1 MSQIKAEEESLRKE
15 FLHQSKRIQ
24 QLQLDQNT
32 LVFPWLRKD
41 NTIFI
46 VIIIFIL
53 IMMMSKRLH
62 RIQYEEQPY
71 SFAIITTYLRATL
84 VNYIPFTLWPASM
97 SIVSDMINITP
108 LLDTFKGLLFNIAHP
123 FFSPPCNWILNKY
136 GMKIAFI
143 LGGIFTIDG
152 IWLSCF
158 QDTIIPLTV

>member
-1 MSQIKAEEESLRKE
+1 MSQIKAEEESLSKK

-41 NTIFI
+41 ITIFI

-108 LLDTFKGLLFNIAHP
+108 LLDTFKAYSSTLRTP
-123 FFSPPCNWILNKY
+123 SSPPPCNWILNK
-136 GMKIAFI
+136 
-143 LGGIFTIDG
+143 
-152 IWLSCF
+152 